1 MIESVSI
8 RGIPSMQLLLI
19 MNIQCRDIVDL
30 FDYEANPAY
39 TVVEA
44 PHQKQG
50 KFSNL

>member
-1 MIESVSI
+1 
-8 RGIPSMQLLLI
+8 MQLLL
-19 MNIQCRDIVDL
+19 NIHLDR

-50 KFSNL
+50 KFSKL